1 MPRQGARSGN
11 ARRLTRPPRSDYLSL
26 MSDAL
31 PRADESGDR
40 LAELFEECAALANR
54 LKCNARRLHRR
65 DNLSASGRILLQLLQ
80 HHGPQTVPQ
89 LAALRS
95 TSRQNI
101 QTLVNRLLASGW
113 IALRPNPGHRR
124 SGLFALTPDGERLLA
139 SVDAR
144 EAALL
149 PELPAGLSPTQLAAS
164 TAVLRQLRAALAAE
178 KPRRRREAEP
188 QTPGAAP
195 AVPAAPP
202 SRVSDAELPVS
213 LL

>member
-1 MPRQGARSGN
+1 
-11 ARRLTRPPRSDYLSL
+11 

-101 QTLVNRLLASGW
+101 QTLVNRLLARGW

-124 SGLFALTPDGERLLA
+124 SGLLALTPAGEQLLA

-149 PELPAGLSPTQLAAS
+149 PQLPAGLSPAQLAAC
-164 TAVLRQLRAALAAE
+164 TAVLRQLRAALAPG
-178 KPRRRREAEP
+178 KPRRRRETEP
-188 QTPGAAP
+188 QTPGTAP
-195 AVPAAPP
+195 ASPAAPP
-202 SRVSDAELPVS
+202 PRATEAELPVS